1 MRIDLVPCESYWD
14 LTHDIVVGG
23 QLNDPEDHKTWD
35 WEGGDNDH
43 PDPTVTLNGSEPLRP
58 EELGKVIKKMVA
70 LARTR
75 GCGDYEVIDLS
86 PGR

>member
-1 MRIDLVPCESYWD
+1 M
-14 LTHDIVVGG
+14 
-23 QLNDPEDHKTWD
+23 
-35 WEGGDNDH
+35 EGGDDDD
-43 PDPTVTLNGSEPLRP
+43 PDPKVKLNGSEPLRP
-58 EELGKVIKKMVA
+58 DELGKVIKKMVA